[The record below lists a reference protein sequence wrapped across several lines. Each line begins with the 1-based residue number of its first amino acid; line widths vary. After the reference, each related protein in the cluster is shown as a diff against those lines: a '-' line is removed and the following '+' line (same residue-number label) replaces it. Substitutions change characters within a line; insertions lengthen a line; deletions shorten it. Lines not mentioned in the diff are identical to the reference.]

1 MFIFELSSKSAPG
14 ELLTKLSTGVFT
26 ISVVYVFDEGCGHT
40 SSAIISLCFLGL
52 PGLVSMRAESD
63 DSLSKITSSYYPLLV
78 LTVNFEITEGFG
90 LEHLDFDMDLAT
102 RAKNLT
108 LSEKLKE
115 VELNFVGFYF
125 C

>member
-1 MFIFELSSKSAPG
+1 MFDK
-14 ELLTKLSTGVFT
+14 
-26 ISVVYVFDEGCGHT
+26 GCGHT

-52 PGLVSMRAESD
+52 PGMVSMRAESD
-63 DSLSKITSSYYPLLV
+63 DSLSKITSPCYPLLV
-78 LTVNFEITEGFG
+78 LRVNFEITEGFG

-102 RAKNLT
+102 WAKNLT